1 MSELSPIQFLANG
14 PQGSGL
20 QPGDVIDPSGLDAGE
35 PVQHQHNYFTD
46 QTGQLSA
53 GVWTCT
59 PMTAKFGPYSVNEF
73 MLVLEGSVTIEDQ
86 NGHEETIRAGEAFII
101 PKGMPCRWKQT
112 EFIRKFYV
120 IFDDPSGQQS
130 PDPDQLKVIRIDAGA
145 EAAAIGEQDTSRYIG
160 DTPSQH
166 LLNVF
171 SDVTKQMNIGLWD
184 TTDMHTKPLPIQRNE
199 LMHITAGTVTISHD
213 SGPGQVFAAGD
224 TFMVPKGMSYQWDS
238 EGYVSK
244 IYCIFQP
251 E

>member
-1 MSELSPIQFLANG
+1 MSELSPIQFLASG
-14 PQGSGL
+14 PLDSGL
-20 QPGDVIDPSGLDAGE
+20 KPGDVIDPSDLDAGE
-35 PVQHQHNYFTD
+35 PLQHEHNYFTD
-46 QTGQLSA
+46 QTGQLTA

-59 PMTAKFGPYSVNEF
+59 PMTTKLEPYSVNEF

-112 EFIRKFYV
+112 ESIRKFYV
-120 IFDDPSGQQS
+120 IFDDPSGRQS
-130 PDPDQLKVIRIDAGA
+130 PDPGSLKVIRVDTNAEVPTID
-145 EAAAIGEQDTSRYIG
+145 EQDTSRYIG
-160 DTPSQH
+160 DTPTQH

-171 SDVTKQMNIGLWD
+171 SDVTKQMNVGLWD
-184 TTDMHTKPLPIQRNE
+184 TTDMHTKPLPFPRNE
-199 LMHITAGTVTISHD
+199 LMHITSGTVTLRNG
-213 SGPGQVFAAGD
+213 SGPGQIFTAGD

-251 E
+251 G